1 MKSTFL
7 RATMTFAAF
16 ILCLLL
22 PSCVNDD
29 YEMSDEKL
37 DWEITVFQ
45 DGVVLPLGSSA
56 KIKMGDILDL
66 LDPETAGY
74 FKEDASGAY
83 SLSITGGNEY
93 SENLDIINN
102 VSDMGAIPIEESFT
116 FSFLNTGGHL
126 SGSVEIKEQ
135 KVAIDREFAF
145 EGMEMDVIPK
155 ELVSVES
162 IEFDDVYLYMTIR
175 IPQLAELVSESD
187 VSVDMKMNLPSI
199 VRLEDERMVDG
210 ALAVSG
216 TLNANGEVTLEPVK
230 VTGMDLSD
238 VDIKADNPFKGM
250 KVTLVGDILF
260 EGGTFNLGNY
270 NTVSPSLQVDGKIMT
285 AGTNDRVRFKKIT
298 GKIDYQIYPM
308 TIIMDMSELMSS
320 LNSETLTTSLDLN
333 RLSLKLDVESN
344 FKIPVDAEI
353 SIASFKGD
361 VAGRTIA
368 CNPVRLDC
376 PEVSG
381 ESVLTRLWLSNT
393 SVGKPEGYRF
403 VDVDLVSM
411 LKDMPDR
418 IEFTIDA
425 ATDSKENS
433 ELVPSVKYI
442 LKADYEIGLPIEF
455 GEDFGI
461 QFSERIDDIPQEVG
475 VFLEGGSLALAGQIT
490 NSLPLQLEMKVSLL
504 DSKGKSIQFADD
516 AGYQVIKSC
525 GADGTPGKSDISL
538 MLKAKPGE
546 DLSDIASLE
555 LDFKATAK
563 GAAGVPVTKD
573 SFMHVTLYARVP
585 EGITVDLNRYVEIED
600 DDE

>member
-1 MKSTFL
+1 MFKIVTEAEADEVFKDIVKSYCFYTRRWSGDEEREFKFLYDYYDDFQICSKDNLISCLDAYKQPVFAKQLDQKDIVKLSVRKIGDKKNFTIDSASEDYAILHLGVKYCKKAPLTKKQAKYFNTLAKKVGIDLQREDNTRSPYKLAVKYMKEGKPVE
-7 RATMTFAAF
+7 AA
-16 ILCLLL
+16 
-22 PSCVNDD
+22 
-29 YEMSDEKL
+29 K
-37 DWEITVFQ
+37 VF
-45 DGVVLPLGSSA
+45 S
-56 KIKMGDILDL
+56 K
-66 LDPETAGY
+66 
-74 FKEDASGAY
+74 
-83 SLSITGGNEY
+83 
-93 SENLDIINN
+93 
-102 VSDMGAIPIEESFT
+102 
-116 FSFLNTGGHL
+116 
-126 SGSVEIKEQ
+126 SGSLLERNLLWILSRC
-135 KVAIDREFAF
+135 DNT
-145 EGMEMDVIPK
+145 
-155 ELVSVES
+155 
-162 IEFDDVYLYMTIR
+162 EFDQVV
-175 IPQLAELVSESD
+175 EL
-187 VSVDMKMNLPSI
+187 
-199 VRLEDERMVDG
+199 
-210 ALAVSG
+210 
-216 TLNANGEVTLEPVK
+216 
-230 VTGMDLSD
+230 
-238 VDIKADNPFKGM
+238 IKADNPIEGM
-250 KVTLVGDILF
+250 KVTLVGNILF
-260 EGGTFNLGNY
+260 KGGTFNLGNY

-333 RLSLKLDVESN
+333 RMSLKLDVE
-344 FKIPVDAEI
+344 AEI

-361 VAGRTIA
+361 VAGSPIT
-368 CNPVRLDC
+368 CNPVRLNC

-381 ESVLTRLWLSNT
+381 ESALTRLWLSNT
-393 SVGKPEGYRF
+393 SEGKPEGYRF
-403 VDVDLVSM
+403 VDVDLVSL

-442 LKADYEIGLPIEF
+442 LKSDYEMGLPIEF

-475 VFLEGGSLALAGQIT
+475 VFLEGGSLALAGEIT

-516 AGYQVIKSC
+516 AGFQVIKSC
-525 GADGTPGKSDISL
+525 GADGTPCKSDISL

-546 DLSDIASLE
+546 DLSDISSLK

-563 GAAGVPVTKD
+563 DAAGVPVTKD
-573 SFMHVTLYARVP
+573 SFMQVTLYARVP